1 MQCLGVANFHAPA
14 LSALSRRRSD
24 GAALGAG
31 LNGFLT
37 SQVSELSVSF
47 TSHRCVV
54 VSTDSA
60 SWYGGIEVFYSTE
73 RWVRAVFD
81 ER

>member
-1 MQCLGVANFHAPA
+1 MLHAPA

-24 GAALGAG
+24 GAAAGAALGAG

-37 SQVSELSVSF
+37 SQASELSVSF

-54 VSTDSA
+54 VSANSA
-60 SWYGGIEVFYSTE
+60 SWYRGIEVFYSTE
-73 RWVRAVFD
+73 SSS
-81 ER
+81 

>member
-1 MQCLGVANFHAPA
+1 MSGAPDHPHITLSGQCSVLESPIFHAPA

-37 SQVSELSVSF
+37 PQVSDLSVSF

-54 VSTDSA
+54 VGTDSA
-60 SWYGGIEVFYSTE
+60 SW
-73 RWVRAVFD
+73 
-81 ER
+81 